1 MVISELFFIT
11 LFGCKGFMAYR
22 VVVQGDLGD
31 HDSYAEL
38 GTQQKAGR
46 GHRLGLEKGIHV
58 NSLPPLWY
66 NFPTTF
72 ACTNRMEKKIFDVM
86 FY

>member
-1 MVISELFFIT
+1 MVISELSFIT
-11 LFGCKGFMAYR
+11 LFGCKGFMVYR
-22 VVVQGDLGD
+22 VAVQGDLGD

-38 GTQQKAGR
+38 GTQQEAGR

-66 NFPTTF
+66 NFPTLLLALT
-72 ACTNRMEKKIFDVM
+72 AWKKKYSM
-86 FY
+86 